1 MMCGESQ
8 KNSEFF
14 EQGIP
19 SYMGIHDSV
28 FLLCSVLEMSVE
40 SAPPVSEEKEEE
52 VEEKEKEEKE
62 EDIPDDTTHSLS
74 AEGNLCLFQ
83 DSRVV

>member
-19 SYMGIHDSV
+19 SYMGIHDCV

-52 VEEKEKEEKE
+52 VEEKEKEEERKE
-62 EDIPDDTTHSLS
+62 EREE
-74 AEGNLCLFQ
+74 EGKTVMGKNNSPETQ
-83 DSRVV
+83 T

>member
-19 SYMGIHDSV
+19 SYLGVHDCV
-28 FLLCSVLEMSVE
+28 FLLCSVLGMSVE

-74 AEGNLCLFQ
+74 AEGSIMPF
-83 DSRVV
+83 SE